1 MASPEGLGEG
11 CIFADRYQVQRRIG
25 AGGMGAVYEV
35 LQLETQRY
43 RALKVLL
50 PALVSDPDAR
60 QRFALEATITANL
73 QSEQLVEVVDAGIDR
88 SSGCPF
94 IVMELLRGQSLG
106 EFLASGSRL
115 TPAQALACLREV
127 ARGLEQTHAAGI
139 VHRDI
144 KPDNLFLCAREDGAL
159 RVKLLDFGIA
169 KLAAFANKSR
179 NTVNIGTPLYM
190 APEQLGGGGL
200 SAKTDLYSL
209 GHVAFELLTG
219 ESYWEPELRE
229 TPNTLALLKRMEGPL
244 PEPASLRARRLGVNV
259 GPAFDAWFERAT
271 ARKPEARFDS
281 AHELCD
287 GFAQAIGLAPP
298 SFVAAARPAHGRSRA
313 LLLGLGVSSAVVVGL
328 GLVLLLGEPS
338 AAGERQAATPEPSS
352 ALLVP
357 ESVHSPSALKPEPP
371 AASNPAPSAASLK
384 SAASS
389 ARPSAAA
396 PNKAHCRKSLTR
408 CR

>member
-11 CIFADRYQVQRRIG
+11 CVFADRYRVLRRIG

-35 LQLETQRY
+35 LQLETQRH

-106 EFLASGSRL
+106 EFLAAGSRL

-144 KPDNLFLCAREDGAL
+144 KPDNLFLCARDDGAL

-169 KLAAFANKSR
+169 KLAAFANNKSR

-190 APEQLGGGGL
+190 APEQFGGGGL
-200 SAKTDLYSL
+200 SAQTDLYSL

-219 ESYWEPELRE
+219 ESYWEPEVRE

-259 GPAFDAWFERAT
+259 GRAFDAWFERAT
-271 ARKPEARFDS
+271 ARKPEARFAAAS
-281 AHELCD
+281 ELCD
-287 GFAQAIGLAPP
+287 RFAQAIGLAPAH
-298 SFVAAARPAHGRSRA
+298 SVAIAKEAPRA
-313 LLLGLGVSSAVVVGL
+313 LLLGLGVSAAVVVAL

-338 AAGERQAATPEPSS
+338 SAEEREGLAASAEQPAAGQASS
-352 ALLVP
+352 QP
-357 ESVHSPSALKPEPP
+357 TS
-371 AASNPAPSAASLK
+371 APSATQPAAVSSASVSAVSLK
-384 SAASS
+384 SAATSG
-389 ARPSAAA
+389 RPSAGAA
-396 PNKAHCRKSLTR
+396 NKANCRKSLTR

>member
-11 CIFADRYQVQRRIG
+11 CVFADRYRVLRRIG

-35 LQLETQRY
+35 LQLETQRH

-106 EFLASGSRL
+106 EFLAAGSRL

-144 KPDNLFLCAREDGAL
+144 KPDNLFLCARDDGAL

-169 KLAAFANKSR
+169 KLAAFANNKSR

-190 APEQLGGGGL
+190 APEQFGGGGL
-200 SAKTDLYSL
+200 SAQTDLYSL

-219 ESYWEPELRE
+219 ESYWEPEVRE

-259 GPAFDAWFERAT
+259 GRAFDAWFERAT
-271 ARKPEARFDS
+271 ARKPEARFAAAS
-281 AHELCD
+281 ELCD
-287 GFAQAIGLAPP
+287 RFAQAIGLAPAH
-298 SFVAAARPAHGRSRA
+298 SVAIAKEAPRA
-313 LLLGLGVSSAVVVGL
+313 LLLGLGVSAAVVVAL

-338 AAGERQAATPEPSS
+338 SAEEREGLAASAKQPAAGQASS
-352 ALLVP
+352 QP
-357 ESVHSPSALKPEPP
+357 TS
-371 AASNPAPSAASLK
+371 APSATQPAAVSSASVSAVSLK
-384 SAASS
+384 SAATSG
-389 ARPSAAA
+389 RPSAGAA
-396 PNKAHCRKSLTR
+396 NKANCRKSLTR